1 MKQAPLHLP
10 SKPHSITFLDFQ
22 LTPDEVCTQMELILD
37 QFSLTTEAQDKEL
50 SEKIELVARAITRYA
65 RAIDSTGI
73 DLATAQNVDRYVQ

>member
-1 MKQAPLHLP
+1 
-10 SKPHSITFLDFQ
+10 
-22 LTPDEVCTQMELILD
+22 MELILD